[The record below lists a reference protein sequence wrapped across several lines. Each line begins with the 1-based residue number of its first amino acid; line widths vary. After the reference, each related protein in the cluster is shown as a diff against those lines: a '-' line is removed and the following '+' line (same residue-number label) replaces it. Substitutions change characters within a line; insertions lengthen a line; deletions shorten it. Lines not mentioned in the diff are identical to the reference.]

1 MSANHDLFRVFE
13 RYVNSKDNQTT
24 DRKLRM
30 IALFERY
37 VNSKDNQTGGRDEED
52 QQAFERYVNS
62 KDNQTALN
70 VSICVSGLRDM

>member
-1 MSANHDLFRVFE
+1 MSANHDLFRV
-13 RYVNSKDNQTT
+13 
-24 DRKLRM
+24 
-30 IALFERY
+30 FERY

>member
-37 VNSKDNQTGGRDEED
+37 VNSKDNQTVQRRI
-52 QQAFERYVNS
+52 QSPFR
-62 KDNQTALN
+62 
-70 VSICVSGLRDM
+70 LRDM